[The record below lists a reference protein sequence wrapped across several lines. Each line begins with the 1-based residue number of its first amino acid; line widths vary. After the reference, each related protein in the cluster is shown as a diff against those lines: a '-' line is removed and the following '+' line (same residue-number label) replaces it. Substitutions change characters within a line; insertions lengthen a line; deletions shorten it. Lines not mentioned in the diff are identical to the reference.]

1 MVTMPNT
8 YPMRVVHPLDDEPE
22 QKRQSEGLGPI
33 EMTSAVRIS
42 LLVLRG
48 YLILMTFLLI
58 YHVGEL
64 AGLFGRQ

>member
-1 MVTMPNT
+1 
-8 YPMRVVHPLDDEPE
+8 MRVVHPLDDEPE

-48 YLILMTFLLI
+48 YLILMTFMLI

-64 AGLFGRQ
+64 AGLFGKQ

>member
-1 MVTMPNT
+1 
-8 YPMRVVHPLDDEPE
+8 MRVVHPLDDEPE